1 MSWPLYQSACAL
13 ALAAI
18 VVRLLV
24 LRARVRLL
32 EDLAVTDPL
41 TGLFN
46 RRHLDQCLA
55 TAIARRARL
64 GEGAALLLID
74 VDRFKHVNDT
84 LGHSAGDRVL
94 TSLAG
99 LVRAR
104 ARRVDTLCRVG
115 GEEFALVLA
124 GADLPDAAK
133 VAEELRLAV
142 QRATLAECGLSVSIG
157 VSDLDAAHTA
167 ETWMQDADAALYL
180 AKRAGRNRVATRD
193 GRLGPY
199 GYDGVEAACVRI
211 AAPSR

>member
-1 MSWPLYQSACAL
+1 MSWQIYQAGLVLTLGAGV
-13 ALAAI
+13 A
-18 VVRLLV
+18 RLLV
-24 LRARVRLL
+24 LRARVARL

-41 TGLFN
+41 TGVFN
-46 RRHLDQCLA
+46 RRHLDRCLA
-55 TAIARRARL
+55 TAIARRARV

-74 VDRFKHVNDT
+74 VDRFKDVNDT

-94 TSLAG
+94 KALAA

-124 GADLPDAAK
+124 GADLRDAAR

-142 QRATLAECGLSVSIG
+142 QRATLADGGLSVSIG
-157 VSDLDAAHTA
+157 VSDLDAAHTP
-167 ETWMQDADAALYL
+167 ESWMQDADGALYL

-199 GYDGVEAACVRI
+199 GYDGTEAARVRI
-211 AAPSR
+211 AVPFH